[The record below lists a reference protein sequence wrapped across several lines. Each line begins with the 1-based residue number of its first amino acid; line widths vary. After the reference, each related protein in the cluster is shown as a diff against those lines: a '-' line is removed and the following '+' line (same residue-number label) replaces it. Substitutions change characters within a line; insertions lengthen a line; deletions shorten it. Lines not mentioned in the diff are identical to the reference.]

1 MKNMNKKAFF
11 FVVVFSVMFIMS
23 NLAFASGVTPA
34 EDAGPRK
41 ILNLIVSWCSVIAM
55 IVLVFYIVKDI
66 LALLKGNGSIG
77 SIIVKVLCVFF
88 LVGVMIFTKS
98 FDGTFF
104 AETTETVVDMLPSL
118 D

>member
-11 FVVVFSVMFIMS
+11 FVVVFSVMLIMS

-41 ILNLIVSWCSVIAM
+41 ILKTVIAWCSVIAM
-55 IVLVFYIVKDI
+55 IVLVFYLVKDI

-77 SIIVKVLCVFF
+77 TIIVKVLCVFF
-88 LVGVMIFTKS
+88 LVGIMIFTE
-98 FDGTFF
+98 FYDGTFF
-104 AETTETVVDMLPSL
+104 AKTVDTGLDMLPSF

>member
-11 FVVVFSVMFIMS
+11 FVVVFSVMLIMS

-41 ILNLIVSWCSVIAM
+41 ILKTVIAWCSVIAM
-55 IVLVFYIVKDI
+55 IVLVFYLVKDI

-77 SIIVKVLCVFF
+77 TIIVKVLCVFF
-88 LVGVMIFTKS
+88 LVGVMIYTKS